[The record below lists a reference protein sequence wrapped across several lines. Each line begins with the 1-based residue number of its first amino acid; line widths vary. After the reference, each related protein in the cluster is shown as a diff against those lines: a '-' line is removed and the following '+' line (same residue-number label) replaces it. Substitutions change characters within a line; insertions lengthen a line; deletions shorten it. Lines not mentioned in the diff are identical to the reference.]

1 MSVALWLTPN
11 TRHPTPRVVIF
22 CQPSPHLPRGNPLES
37 QQRFTIK
44 PWLYSLINPMALSN
58 LAISTDVLLTGAV
71 YLGLAGVYLVVIP
84 LALLLYLK
92 GRWYTAGSIE
102 RTLLYGLV
110 FAFFPGMLLFSP
122 FLNFRPQMRNV
133 D

>member
-1 MSVALWLTPN
+1 
-11 TRHPTPRVVIF
+11 
-22 CQPSPHLPRGNPLES
+22 
-37 QQRFTIK
+37 
-44 PWLYSLINPMALSN
+44 MALSN
-58 LAISTDVLLTGAV
+58 LAISTDILLTGAV

-92 GRWYTAGSIE
+92 RRWYTTGSIE
-102 RTLLYGLV
+102 RALLYGLV

-122 FLNFRPQMRNV
+122 FLNFRPQMRNL